1 MHDTSPRVLIIRLD
15 AIGDALALTPLL
27 AELAERAIPVDLVMR
42 GQNAGIFSSRAVRRV
57 YTAPFDLRSDGREN
71 RAAIATFG
79 ASLRTQDYT
88 HVLVPTEDASGYRLA
103 RATRAPNRIGFVN
116 GWGKPFKTL
125 WAMTQLTRAVHRSAG
140 LDRQAPHESAVLF
153 ELGRTL
159 VGNASP
165 THDIARL
172 RPLVLE
178 TEPPADPRVVLQV
191 TDKWERL
198 GIAFDEVVQLIER
211 LREHGAL
218 RCIAAGTE
226 RAYSERVR
234 AATGVAVETFDELEP
249 WKAAIASARALVA
262 PDSGA
267 LHVAGMSGT
276 PTVAV
281 FPPIAEFELQT
292 ARWAPWA
299 APSRVVKAECD
310 WPSAAVAALIDLDA
324 AVTTDKTVDAALD
337 ESR

>member
-27 AELAERAIPVDLVMR
+27 AALAERAIPVDLVMR
-42 GQNAGIFSSRAVRRV
+42 AQNAGIFSARAVRRV
-57 YTAPFDLRSDGREN
+57 YAAPFQLRSDTREN
-71 RAAIATFG
+71 RAAIEAFG
-79 ASLRTQDYT
+79 ASLQPERYT
-88 HVLVPTEDASGYRLA
+88 HVLVATEDASGYRLA

-125 WAMTQLTRAVHRSAG
+125 WAMTQLTHLVHRSAG
-140 LDRQAPHESAVLF
+140 LDSRAPHESAVLF

-159 VGNASP
+159 LGDAMP
-165 THDIARL
+165 TRDLARL
-172 RPLVLE
+172 RPLVLD
-178 TEPPADPRVVLQV
+178 TEPVADPRVALQI

-198 GIAFDEVVQLIER
+198 GISFETIVQLIEL
-211 LREHGAL
+211 LRVNGPL

-226 RAYSERVR
+226 RAYTERVA
-234 AATGVAVETFDELEP
+234 AATGIAIETFDELEP
-249 WKAAIASARALVA
+249 WKDAIAGARALVA

-267 LHVAGMSGT
+267 LHVAGMTGT

-281 FPPIAEFELQT
+281 FPPIADFELQT
-292 ARWAPWA
+292 ARWTPWA
-299 APSRVVKAECD
+299 APSRVIKAVGD
-310 WPSAAVAALIDLDA
+310 WPSSAVAALIDLDA
-324 AVTTDKTVDAALD
+324 AVAAGKAIDTALD

>member
-27 AELAERAIPVDLVMR
+27 AALAERAIPVDLVMR
-42 GQNAGIFSSRAVRRV
+42 AQNAGIFSARAVRRV

-71 RAAIATFG
+71 RAAIEAFG
-79 ASLRTQDYT
+79 ASLQTQRYT

-116 GWGKPFKTL
+116 GWGKPLKTM
-125 WAMTQLTRAVHRSAG
+125 WAMTQLTRTVHRSAG
-140 LDRQAPHESAVLF
+140 LDRHAPHECAVLF

-159 VGNASP
+159 VGDAMP
-165 THDIARL
+165 TRDVARL
-172 RPLVLE
+172 RPIVLDA
-178 TEPPADPRVVLQV
+178 EPAADPRVVLQIS
-191 TDKWERL
+191 DKWERL
-198 GIAFDEVVQLIER
+198 GISFDEVVHLLEL
-211 LREHGAL
+211 LRERGPL

-234 AATGVAVETFDELEP
+234 AATGVAIETFDDLGP
-249 WKAAIASARALVA
+249 WKAAIAGARALVA

-267 LHVAGMSGT
+267 LHVAGMTGT

-281 FPPIAEFELQT
+281 FPPIAEFALQA

-299 APSRVVKAECD
+299 APSRVVKAERG
-310 WPSAAVAALIDLDA
+310 WPSAAVAALVDLNAAVAANELIDA
-324 AVTTDKTVDAALD
+324 AFD
-337 ESR
+337 EPR